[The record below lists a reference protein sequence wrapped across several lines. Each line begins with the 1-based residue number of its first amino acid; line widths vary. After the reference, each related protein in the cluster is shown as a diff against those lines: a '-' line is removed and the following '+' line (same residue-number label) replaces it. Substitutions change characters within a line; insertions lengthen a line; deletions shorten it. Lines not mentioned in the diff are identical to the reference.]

1 MGATA
6 AISMVALGTASR
18 ANAYSRLGGARRDL
32 ANYNA
37 NVAEVMAADALA
49 RGREAEIRHRQGTR
63 KLIGSQRA
71 AFAASG
77 VDISD
82 ADSTAVNV
90 FADTA
95 ALSEIDAL
103 TIRSNAAREAWG
115 HRAKAR
121 EFAAQGQIYEYEG
134 DQRAIGEVLG
144 SAGSV
149 MGARYGFR

>member
-121 EFAAQGQIYEYEG
+121 EFAAQGQIYENEG